1 VALLRQVRADFDG
14 DTIRVY
20 QAYPAAIA
28 DAALAAGRFVAPFS
42 FTRMTWIK
50 PSLRWLVHR
59 SNWARKPGQERVL
72 AVRVTRAGWEQ
83 ALSRAVLTAPE
94 PAIHGSAA
102 AWSAVFE
109 QADVHVQWDPERT
122 LRGAALNQYS
132 IQVGIGRALIR
143 TYAEEWVVGLT
154 DLTPT
159 VHRMAALV
167 RAGRHADAQRLL
179 PPERPYPLPSPI
191 ARRIQADT

>member
-1 VALLRQVRADFDG
+1 MLRQVRADFDG

-132 IQVGIGRALIR
+132 IQVG
-143 TYAEEWVVGLT
+143 
-154 DLTPT
+154 TPT
-159 VHRMAALV
+159 RSGCWHRNAPT
-167 RAGRHADAQRLL
+167 HS
-179 PPERPYPLPSPI
+179 PLPSPGGSKPTPDP
-191 ARRIQADT
+191 ARKTG